1 MKWNEYALSYD
12 TNGTIPS
19 DGVHNYVWDAR
30 ITSKSDL
37 EHVREDLKSWM
48 FKLRMPGIEKSLA
61 RTKAFTLGKNA

>member
-1 MKWNEYALSYD
+1 MDEYALSYD
-12 TNGTIPS
+12 ANGNMPS
-19 DGVHNYVWDAR
+19 DGVHNYAWDAR
-30 ITSKSDL
+30 ITSQSDL